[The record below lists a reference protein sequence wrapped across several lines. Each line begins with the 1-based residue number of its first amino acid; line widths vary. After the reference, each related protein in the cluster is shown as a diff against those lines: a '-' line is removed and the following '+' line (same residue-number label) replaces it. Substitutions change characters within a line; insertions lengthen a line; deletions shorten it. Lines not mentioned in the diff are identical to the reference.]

1 MYLTGGTEGLPAG
14 QMRVLLSPAKRGAGQ
29 ALRESVLKTVVW
41 TVDAGTEDDEVL
53 AQYGERALRQVRLQR
68 LLGEAVE
75 QGALA
80 SQEDVARVLHVS
92 VRTIK
97 RDCAELAA
105 QGSALPTRGHVQGI
119 GRGQTHKAHIVGR
132 WLQGETYDQIARH
145 THHSLSS
152 IQRYVQTFLRVV
164 RLEGQGLS
172 AAQIAQVV
180 QIGPALLQEYLTVHR
195 QHDTPAERERLAE
208 HLQRVERADN
218 QAEKGAR

>member
-1 MYLTGGTEGLPAG
+1 M
-14 QMRVLLSPAKRGAGQ
+14 
-29 ALRESVLKTVVW
+29 
-41 TVDAGTEDDEVL
+41 
-53 AQYGERALRQVRLQR
+53 RLQR

-105 QGSALPTRGHVQGI
+105 QGSALPTRGQVQGI

-132 WLQGETYDQIARH
+132 WLQGQTYDQIAQH
-145 THHSLSS
+145 TQHSLSS
-152 IQRYVQTFLRVV
+152 IQRYVQTFLRGV
-164 RLEGQGLS
+164 RLHGQGVS
-172 AAQIAQVV
+172 DAQIAQVV
-180 QIGPALLQEYLTVHR
+180 QIGPALVQEYLAVQR
-195 QHDTPAERERLAE
+195 QHDTPAERGRLVE
-208 HLQRVERADN
+208 HLQRVERADPPADP